1 MSFLKRLFGGGPSK
15 IIPGLLFAVPFES
28 LRREDLQGLH
38 NVLDTVFS
46 LTAQKGIAHFIE
58 LTFDGLQDD
67 PRPVDQIPEVIS
79 WSQAAQQAS
88 PELLQSLTPGALS
101 RHLMCVIPDF
111 AQRLPGGKVA
121 LNLGS
126 PLLRELIPPSSRAAA
141 DRLRNLGMSD
151 PDIVSKF
158 ETVVAQNFQAAI
170 LGQNQFGKDY
180 GVATA

>member
-1 MSFLKRLFGGGPSK
+1 MSLFKRLFGGSPSK
-15 IIPGLLFAVPFES
+15 IIPGLLFAVSFDS
-28 LRREDLQGLH
+28 LRRKDLQGLRK
-38 NVLDTVFS
+38 VLDTVFS

-67 PRPVDQIPEVIS
+67 QRPIDQIPEVVA
-79 WSQAAQQAS
+79 WSQAAQQAC
-88 PELLQSLTPGALS
+88 PELLQALTPGALS
-101 RHLMCVIPDF
+101 RHLMCIIPDL
-111 AQRLPGGKVA
+111 AERLPGGKVA

-126 PLLRELIPPSSRAAA
+126 PLLRELIPPSSQAAA
-141 DRLRNLGMSD
+141 NRLRDLGMSD

-158 ETVVAQNFQAAI
+158 EAVVAQNFQAAL